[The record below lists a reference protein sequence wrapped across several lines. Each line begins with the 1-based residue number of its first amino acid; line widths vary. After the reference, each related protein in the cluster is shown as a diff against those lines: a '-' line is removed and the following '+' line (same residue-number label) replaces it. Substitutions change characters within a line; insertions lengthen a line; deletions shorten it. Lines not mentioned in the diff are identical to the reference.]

1 MTNGQIPALPTVFV
15 IVPVYNDQA
24 NIAKLIDSL
33 LAQDYDAKR
42 LEIIIVDNN
51 SNDGTRDAVARY
63 PVKLLQETNI
73 QSSYAA
79 RNKGVRSATGE
90 VLAFIDSDCQASRT
104 WLKEGI
110 KTLLST
116 PADLVGGQVEFITC
130 ERMTNAQIF
139 DSVMDFRFESTIRDR
154 NATGAGNLFV
164 RRHVFDKVG
173 LFAEHIKSGGDFIWT
188 SKAANAGFVLAYS
201 SKAVVK
207 HPARRLKGL
216 LAQKFR
222 IGTGI
227 VHLQLSQGKP
237 LWKIIAYSIF
247 TILLPCPPTGVI
259 KALKREA
266 KPKLNRKFPALWCIA
281 CLCKVAGRLGVL
293 KEAFGVLSRKRA
305 R

>member
-1 MTNGQIPALPTVFV
+1 MTNGQIPALPTVSV

-24 NIAKLIDSL
+24 NIAKLIESL
-33 LAQDYDAKR
+33 LAQDYPAEH

-51 SNDGTRDAVARY
+51 SSDGTRDAVARY

-73 QSSYAA
+73 QNSYAA

-90 VLAFIDSDCQASRT
+90 VLAFIDSDCEAGPQWVRQGVA
-104 WLKEGI
+104 
-110 KTLLST
+110 TLHSA
-116 PADLVGGQVEFITC
+116 PADLVGGKVEFFSC
-130 ERMTNAQIF
+130 GNMTDAQIY
-139 DSVMDFRFESTIRDR
+139 DSIMHFRFESTIRDR

-164 RRHVFDKVG
+164 RRGVFDKVG
-173 LFAEHIKSGGDFIWT
+173 LFAGHVKSGGDFIWT
-188 SKAANAGFVLAYS
+188 SKAVRAGFALAYS
-201 SKAVVK
+201 PKAVVR
-207 HPARRLKGL
+207 HSARRLSGL
-216 LAQKFR
+216 LEKRFR
-222 IGTGI
+222 IGTGV
-227 VHLQLSQGKP
+227 VHLQLSQNKP
-237 LWKIIAYSIF
+237 LWRIIAYSVF

-266 KPKLNRKFPALWCIA
+266 KPKLSRKFPALWCIA